1 MSFRDDGNEDNAQNV
16 DLTYQQAP
24 VRYQMGSYGVPPPQP
39 SQYQGYH
46 PDYGVPPA
54 PPMPSAEPVSVPLSA
69 AMSPPMPTP
78 MSPSAAQQRVRPETP
93 PDAIT
98 TSVSAHSSPNINY
111 DLVPYQPEQ
120 IPVEKI
126 LHAKNH
132 QKTLLHDINFHCRE
146 SAKNKAMLSFKHENM
161 KLLINLIQVAIILL
175 STAITFL
182 ESIKTHY
189 ELSEVTFNVIS
200 ICFSTSIALIM
211 ALYRFFKVEER
222 KEAVKHALDNHAL
235 IINKFRKTYNAM
247 EKMDIQQENFTEWDK
262 MRSAYE
268 SEIFDSYISI
278 RENFDTLFSFEDSI
292 YYKNKYKK
300 LLLKLSFINQEIK
313 LVHKYKG
320 VKHGTYTYYFGGWR
334 RWLCCGFGRKRQV
347 KFNQFVRD
355 AEEGRLNDQL
365 AMTMSPHHH
374 TPTQGQ
380 GQGQD
385 QYHYQNQ
392 YHQMFNHQYGASIPR
407 PRPRP
412 LPTSNE
418 YQNPYHRT
426 PEYYTEEEPDV
437 YESKFSIVLKNQKT
451 CILTIKWD
459 MYQIQVMNSDEDI
472 GEQDNYFIGEL
483 SKADINRTDESV
495 KLIFETPTTEVGWN
509 TESDSDGDVVMGEP
523 LVRVLDIE
531 SIMGFNEFMR
541 SLNYIT
547 DEYENRPIR

>member
-24 VRYQMGSYGVPPPQP
+24 VRYQMGSYG
-39 SQYQGYH
+39 
-46 PDYGVPPA
+46 A
-54 PPMPSAEPVSVPLSA
+54 PP
-69 AMSPPMPTP
+69 P
-78 MSPSAAQQRVRPETP
+78 MSPSAAQQRLRPETP

-98 TSVSAHSSPNINY
+98 TSVSAHSTPHINY

-247 EKMDIQQENFTEWDK
+247 EKMDIQQENFAEWDK

-365 AMTMSPHHH
+365 AMTMSPHHQ
-374 TPTQGQ
+374 TSAQGQ
-380 GQGQD
+380 GLD
-385 QYHYQNQ
+385 QYQYQNQ

-407 PRPRP
+407 PPPRP
-412 LPTSNE
+412 TPLSNE
-418 YQNPYHRT
+418 YRAPYQIVPDYNT
-426 PEYYTEEEPDV
+426 DEEPQEPDV

-451 CILTIKWD
+451 CILTFKWD

-523 LVRVLDIE
+523 LVRILDIE

>member
-24 VRYQMGSYGVPPPQP
+24 VRYQIGSYSAPPPQP
-39 SQYQGYH
+39 SQYQSYQ
-46 PDYGVPPA
+46 PDYGVPP
-54 PPMPSAEPVSVPLSA
+54 PMPMPSAEPVSVPLSA
-69 AMSPPMPTP
+69 AMSPPMPSP
-78 MSPSAAQQRVRPETP
+78 MSPSSAQQRVRPETP

-98 TSVSAHSSPNINY
+98 TSVSAHASPHINY

-189 ELSEVTFNVIS
+189 ELSEVTFNIIS

-365 AMTMSPHHH
+365 AMTMSPQHQ
-374 TPTQGQ
+374 TPAPGQ
-380 GQGQD
+380 G
-385 QYHYQNQ
+385 Q
-392 YHQMFNHQYGASIPR
+392 YHQMFNHHYGASV

-418 YQNPYHRT
+418 YQNPYHKT

-451 CILTIKWD
+451 CILTFKWD

-472 GEQDNYFIGEL
+472 GEQENYFIGEL
-483 SKADINRTDESV
+483 SKADINRTDESI

-541 SLNYIT
+541 SLYYIT